1 MRASGL
7 VAVSLILGGIVTG
20 CTSDPPGYPRYG
32 LSDEPDSYAEP
43 MNYAHGADY
52 RRWDQDTRR
61 PGDGEYYLHCYPDGR
76 CERVH

>member
-1 MRASGL
+1 MRLVQIIALSPL
-7 VAVSLILGGIVTG
+7 VAAALAG

-43 MNYAHGADY
+43 MNYAHGSDY

-61 PGDGEYYLHCYPDGR
+61 ERDGDYYMHCYPDGY
-76 CERVH
+76 CERVR